1 MKTTIQD
8 HDRLAQTAA
17 KNVEAK
23 INDTIKKKGI
33 AHIILATGS
42 SQLKFLAELRKKMIP
57 WKKVV
62 VFHLDEYMGLAED
75 HPAGFRYYLRKNI
88 IDHVQPRKFYP
99 IDATNIITEEILT
112 SYSVLLRAHPIDL
125 ACVGIGENGH
135 LAFNDPGVADF
146 NDPLLIKLVT
156 LDLQCREQQWKE
168 GWFETLDLVP
178 KKALT
183 LTIPAIMNANHIS
196 CFVPDKRKAQAVKNA
211 IEGEITENC
220 PASVLRNHPSV
231 DLYLDPPA
239 ASLLSF

>member
-1 MKTTIQD
+1 MLKQKSTIP
-8 HDRLAQTAA
+8 L
-17 KNVEAK
+17 
-23 INDTIKKKGI
+23 KKKGI

-75 HPAGFRYYLRKNI
+75 HPAGFRHYLRKNI

-146 NDPLLIKLVT
+146 NDPLLIKPVT

>member
-1 MKTTIQD
+1 LKTTIQD

-62 VFHLDEYMGLAED
+62 VFHLDEYMSLAED
-75 HPAGFRYYLRKNI
+75 HPAGFRHYLRKNI

-146 NDPLLIKLVT
+146 NDPLLIKPVT

-196 CFVPDKRKAQAVKNA
+196 CFVPDKRKAQAVKNT